1 VTIGRF
7 EVRDENAE
15 KMLREIGQ
23 ALRASC
29 PPGFGFAL
37 FVFTMPGAGSMFYT
51 SNAERDSMIQAM
63 QEFIAK
69 FREN

>member
-1 VTIGRF
+1 MKANF
-7 EVRDENAE
+7 EVRDEKAE
-15 KMLREIGQ
+15 KMLREIGEM
-23 ALRASC
+23 LRSSC

-37 FVFTMPGAGSMFYT
+37 LVFTMPGTGSMFYT
-51 SNAERDSMIQAM
+51 SNAERESMILAM